1 MKIFLKLLLI
11 TVPLFAVDLIFFGG
25 YILTMDDNQPV
36 VEAIAIQDGKIIAVG
51 TKENIIRPVSYTHL
65 TLPTKA

>member
-11 TVPLFAVDLIFFGG
+11 TAPLFAVDLIFFGG

-36 VEAIAIQDGKIIAVG
+36 VEAIAIEDGKIIAVG
-51 TKENIIRPVSYTHL
+51 TKEKYHKT
-65 TLPTKA
+65 A